1 MNKGYHALIT
11 DSLKYSLTK
20 VLPGIM
26 GLISV
31 ILIIK
36 IIGTG
41 EYGKYSILYSF
52 VLTLTAFCG
61 GWLNQALLRYYPG
74 NNDNKII
81 ENQAIFGLL
90 ISVVFGIL
98 ILLGVYIIKGDIF
111 FQYTNIFL
119 VIFFF
124 IAVLLYQFQISIYRS
139 QIRPNMVILVS
150 SIQSIL
156 SLIVPLF
163 FIYFFD
169 SEVKYIIL
177 GLTIAYI
184 VPTIKNLFFKT
195 FSIQKLFQFKEISN
209 PLLFELFKFGWPLS
223 IWLTISLALQ
233 FFDRFFINYYFD
245 YNLTGIFAGFYDLV
259 VRIYSI
265 LIFPI
270 TMAVHPRMM
279 SLWNKSIYSDAIS
292 ILKIAM
298 LIQFLIFSC
307 ICIIVN
313 LFFEQISYILL
324 WIFSDLNPEYF
335 HLLIPLLVG
344 GFIWQFALLIH
355 KPIELNKN
363 TYLMLISIVIALIVN
378 LIGNIVFLPRYGL
391 IATAYTFILS
401 GTVYII
407 SSMIISISFYKKMFT
422 LPNSNIK

>member
-1 MNKGYHALIT
+1 MNKRYHELLT

-36 IIGTG
+36 IIGTE
-41 EYGKYSILYSF
+41 EYGKYSIVYSF

-61 GWLNQALLRYYPG
+61 GWLSQALLRYYPG

-81 ENQAIFGLL
+81 ENQAIIGLL

-98 ILLGVYIIKGDIF
+98 ILLGIYIIKGNIL

-124 IAVLLYQFQISIYRS
+124 ISVLLYQFQISVYRS
-139 QIRPNMVILVS
+139 QIRPNVVIIVS

-156 SLIVPLF
+156 SLAIPLF
-163 FIYFFD
+163 FIYFFG

-177 GLTIAYI
+177 GLTIAYLG
-184 VPTIKNLFFKT
+184 PTIKNIFFKT
-195 FSIQKLFQFKEISN
+195 LLIQKLLEFKEISN
-209 PLLFELFKFGWPLS
+209 LLLFELFKFGWPLS
-223 IWLTISLALQ
+223 IWLTVSLSLQ

-245 YNLTGIFAGFYDLV
+245 NNLTGIFAGFYDLV
-259 VRIYSI
+259 VRTYSI

-279 SLWNKSIYSDAIS
+279 SLWNKSNYLDAIS
-292 ILKIAM
+292 IWKIAM
-298 LIQFLIFSC
+298 LIQLIIFSC
-307 ICIIVN
+307 IYIIVN
-313 LFFEQISYILL
+313 LFFEEISYSLL
-324 WIFSDLNPEYF
+324 WIFSDLNPQYF
-335 HLLIPLLVG
+335 YLLIPLLIG

-355 KPIELNKN
+355 KPIELNKK
-363 TYLMLISIVIALIVN
+363 TYLMLISIAIALIVN
-378 LIGNIVFLPRYGL
+378 LFGNIVFLPKYGL

-401 GTVYII
+401 GILYIT
-407 SSMIISISFYKKMFT
+407 SSIIISISFYKKMFT
-422 LPNSNIK
+422 KSFL

>member
-1 MNKGYHALIT
+1 MNKRYHALLT

-20 VLPGIM
+20 VLPGIV
-26 GLISV
+26 GLFSV

-36 IIGTG
+36 IIGTE

-61 GWLNQALLRYYPG
+61 GWLSQALLRYYPG
-74 NNDNKII
+74 NNDNKTI

-98 ILLGVYIIKGDIF
+98 ILLGIYIKKGNIL

-119 VIFFF
+119 VTFFF
-124 IAVLLYQFQISIYRS
+124 IAVLLYQFQISVYRS
-139 QIRPNMVILVS
+139 QIRPNMVVIVS

-156 SLIVPLF
+156 SLSMPLF
-163 FIYFFD
+163 FIYFFG

-177 GLTIAYI
+177 GLAIAYLA
-184 VPTIKNLFFKT
+184 PTIKNLFLKT
-195 FSIQKLFQFKEISN
+195 FSIQKLFQYKEISN

-223 IWLTISLALQ
+223 IWLTISLSLQ

-245 YNLTGIFAGFYDLV
+245 NNLTGIFAGFYDLV
-259 VRIYSI
+259 VRTYSI

-298 LIQFLIFSC
+298 LIQFSIFSC
-307 ICIIVN
+307 IFIIAN

-335 HLLIPLLVG
+335 HLLIPLLIG

-378 LIGNIVFLPRYGL
+378 LFGNIVFLPKYGL
-391 IATAYTFILS
+391 IATAYTFIFS

-422 LPNSNIK
+422 LTNSNIK

>member
-111 FQYTNIFL
+111 FQYANIFL

-259 VRIYSI
+259 VRTYSI

-363 TYLMLISIVIALIVN
+363 THLMLISIAIALIVN
-378 LIGNIVFLPRYGL
+378 LIGNIVYLPKYGL

-407 SSMIISISFYKKMFT
+407 SSIILSISFYKKIFIQSKPT
-422 LPNSNIK
+422 IK

>member
-1 MNKGYHALIT
+1 MKKRYNSLLT

-20 VLPGIM
+20 VLPGIV

-36 IIGTG
+36 IIGTE
-41 EYGKYSILYSF
+41 EYGKYGILFSF

-61 GWLNQALLRYYPG
+61 GWLNQALLRYYSG
-74 NNDNKII
+74 NNDKKTI

-90 ISVVFGIL
+90 ISAMSGIL
-98 ILLGVYIIKGDIF
+98 ILLLIYFLNRYGF
-111 FQYTNIFL
+111 LQYTNILL

-124 IAVLLYQFQISIYRS
+124 IAVLLYQFQVSIYRS
-139 QIRPNMVILVS
+139 QIRPNMVIIVS

-156 SLIVPLF
+156 SLIIPLF

-177 GLTIAYI
+177 GISIAYL
-184 VPTIKNLFFKT
+184 VPTIKNIFYKT
-195 FSIQKLFQFKEISN
+195 YLIQNLFQFKEKSN
-209 PLLFELFKFGWPLS
+209 SLIFELFKFGWPLS

-233 FFDRFFINYYFD
+233 FSDRFFINYYYD
-245 YNLTGIFAGFYDLV
+245 YNLTGVFAGFYDLV
-259 VRIYSI
+259 VRIFSI

-279 SLWNKSIYSDAIS
+279 SLWNKSNYLDAIS
-292 ILKIAM
+292 IWKIAM
-298 LIQFLIFSC
+298 LIQLIIFSC
-307 ICIIVN
+307 IYIIVN
-313 LFFEQISYILL
+313 LFFEEISYSLL
-324 WIFSDLNPEYF
+324 WIFSDLNPQYF
-335 HLLIPLLVG
+335 YLLIPLLIG

-355 KPIELNKN
+355 KPIELNKK
-363 TYLMLISIVIALIVN
+363 TYLMLISIAIALIVN
-378 LIGNIVFLPRYGL
+378 LFGNIIFLPKYGL

-401 GTVYII
+401 GLVYII
-407 SSMIISISFYKKMFT
+407 SSTILSMSFYKKIFT
-422 LPNSNIK
+422 QSKPIIK

>member
-1 MNKGYHALIT
+1 MNNRYHALLT

-20 VLPGIM
+20 VLPGIV

-36 IIGTG
+36 IIGTE

-52 VLTLTAFCG
+52 VLTLTAFSG

-98 ILLGVYIIKGDIF
+98 ILLGIYIIKGNIL

-119 VIFFF
+119 VMFFF
-124 IAVLLYQFQISIYRS
+124 IAVFLYQFQISVYRS
-139 QIRPNMVILVS
+139 QIRPNMVVIVS

-156 SLIVPLF
+156 SLGIPLF
-163 FIYFFD
+163 FIYFFG

-177 GLTIAYI
+177 GLTIAYLA
-184 VPTIKNLFFKT
+184 PTIKNLFLKT
-195 FSIQKLFQFKEISN
+195 FSIQKLLQVKEISN

-223 IWLTISLALQ
+223 IWLTISLSLQ

-245 YNLTGIFAGFYDLV
+245 NNLTGIFAGFYDLV
-259 VRIYSI
+259 VRAYSI

-298 LIQFLIFSC
+298 LIQFSIFSC
-307 ICIIVN
+307 IFIIAN

-335 HLLIPLLVG
+335 HLLIPLLIG

-378 LIGNIVFLPRYGL
+378 LFGNIVFLPKYGL
-391 IATAYTFILS
+391 IATAYTFIFS

-422 LPNSNIK
+422 LTNSNIK